1 MNFITKKIS
10 KLLDYSF
17 TVIDEAKWNS
27 RYNTFR
33 QTYDIHPS
41 FVFNGQGICLYG
53 NGKIVLGANSY
64 MGRYSTIGCTTGCT
78 VEVGRNCSISHY
90 VMIYSEN
97 LISNQDF
104 SKTRYREKPML
115 Q

>member
-1 MNFITKKIS
+1 
-10 KLLDYSF
+10 
-17 TVIDEAKWNS
+17 
-27 RYNTFR
+27 
-33 QTYDIHPS
+33 
-41 FVFNGQGICLYG
+41 
-53 NGKIVLGANSY
+53 